1 LAATFKHK
9 AALNFPDMINIRNE
23 AVVEK
28 YAFGLNWLK
37 GNMRMNEG
45 TNGLLHKLVAFCS
58 YNNCRSLVSRLL
70 PEGIYLQNVQSKTY
84 THHSIAIKTYL
95 NCAIS
100 FGF

>member
-1 LAATFKHK
+1 LAATFKRK

-45 TNGLLHKLVAFCS
+45 TAFCI
-58 YNNCRSLVSRLL
+58 NWLHFAVTTIVDLSLA
-70 PEGIYLQNVQSKTY
+70 P
-84 THHSIAIKTYL
+84 
-95 NCAIS
+95 
-100 FGF
+100 